1 MTVKIALFSSFS
13 DKLIIKFND
22 MFCHHCLSMSNDF
35 SSSLIQSFNAF
46 DLQQM

>member
-1 MTVKIALFSSFS
+1 MIVRIALLSSLS
-13 DKLIIKFND
+13 DKSIMKFND

-35 SSSLIQSFNAF
+35 SSLLIQSLDAF